1 MYKLRLERKVA
12 VVTGVA
18 SGMGRAVAKMFAEE
32 GAKLVGCDFNTVAGE
47 ETISEI
53 KAAGGDA
60 LFVPCDLRKREEIA
74 RVREETLAR
83 YGRVTTLVNAA
94 GIVVLERFM
103 NQTDA
108 DMQKLFETNY
118 RGTVWMMRE
127 FLPYLVESGKASV
140 TNIASISVYQ
150 PESYAYYYGSF
161 KAAVAILTRNLA
173 REYTPRG
180 VRLNVICPGPCDTGM
195 TPDSCRLDG
204 GDPKAVQNLL
214 RSLLC
219 DRIGTAPDIAYCATY
234 LASDEAEWITAAQ
247 FVVDGG
253 ASFGG
258 GDHFRPQNG
267 DF

>member
-1 MYKLRLERKVA
+1 MFRLRMEGKVA

-18 SGMGRAVAKMFAEE
+18 SGMGQAIAHMLAEE
-32 GAKLVGCDFNTVAGE
+32 GAKVVGCDYAQKEGQ
-47 ETISEI
+47 ETIDSI
-53 KAAGGDA
+53 IAAGGDA
-60 LFVPCDLRKREEIA
+60 IFVPCNLRVRADIEK
-74 RVREETLAR
+74 VREETLAR

-94 GIVVLERFM
+94 GIVVLDRFM
-103 NQTDA
+103 NQTDE

-127 FLPYLVESGKASV
+127 FLPYLVANGKSSV

-161 KAAVAILTRNLA
+161 KAAIAILTRNLA
-173 REYTPRG
+173 REYSAQG

-195 TPDSCRLDG
+195 TPDSCKLNG
-204 GDPKAVQNLL
+204 GNPEAIKNLVS
-214 RSLLC
+214 SLLC
-219 DRIGTAPDIAYCATY
+219 DRVGTAQDIAYCATY

-258 GDHFRPQNG
+258 GDHFEL
-267 DF
+267 